1 MIKTQLFY
9 LIWRKYK
16 LFLVKSRLMS
26 EKKLWQGRFEQD
38 SAQILNE
45 FNSSLSFDIRLYK
58 EDIQGSLAHAKMLAK
73 QKIITKADFEAIEKG
88 LLEIKS
94 EIDNDIEA
102 WLEKNSDQ
110 EDIHMAIESQL
121 TDKIGDVGKKLHTA
135 RSRNDQVVTDLKLWL
150 KKEIST
156 VKELIHELR
165 LTLVAKANE
174 DIDIILPG
182 YTHLQQAQAISLGH
196 FWLAYEAKFSRD
208 QERLEDCLK
217 RVDVNPLGS
226 GALAGTSNSIDR
238 EFTTKELGF
247 KSMTTNSLDAVSD
260 RDYVCEY
267 EFVISIAMLHLSSL
281 AEEMIIWNSQEFN
294 FIEISDAYATG
305 SSMMPQKKNPDI
317 PELLRGKAGRVIGVL
332 NALMITLKSLPLSYN
347 KDLQEDKEMLFMASD
362 TVKKCITIA
371 IDFLK
376 NIKAN
381 KEKMYS
387 SIKNSYSPATDIA
400 DYLVKKGMPFRDAYT
415 VVGELVAY
423 CNNKNIY
430 FTDLKIS
437 DLKLRSE
444 LFQEDIF
451 EILSPEACVDARDI
465 PGGTSRKQIKA
476 AIAKIK

>member
-1 MIKTQLFY
+1 MTT
-9 LIWRKYK
+9 
-16 LFLVKSRLMS
+16 
-26 EKKLWQGRFEQD
+26 KKLWQGRFEQD

-45 FNSSLSFDIRLYK
+45 YNSSLSFDIRLYQ
-58 EDIQGSLAHAKMLAK
+58 EDIQASLAHAKMLAK
-73 QKIITKADFEAIEKG
+73 QKIIQQSDYEAIAKG
-88 LLEIKS
+88 LNEIKD
-94 EIDNDIEA
+94 EINQDLDG
-102 WLEKNSDQ
+102 WLKKNIHE
-110 EDIHMAIESQL
+110 EDIHMAVEKEL
-121 TDKIGDVGKKLHTA
+121 TNKIGDIGKKLHTA

-150 KKEIST
+150 KKEIGC
-156 VKELIHELR
+156 VKDLISGLR
-165 LTLVAKANE
+165 KTIVNKAQE

-196 FWLAYEAKFSRD
+196 FWLAYETKFSRD
-208 QERLEDCLK
+208 QERLDDCLK

-226 GALAGTSNSIDR
+226 GALAGTSYPIDR

-267 EFVISIAMLHLSSL
+267 EFVISMLMLHLSSL

-317 PELLRGKAGRVIGVL
+317 PELMRGKTGRVVGVL
-332 NALMITLKSLPLSYN
+332 NALMITIKSLPLAYN

-362 TVKKCITIA
+362 TVKKCLTIA
-371 IDFLK
+371 NDFLK

-381 KEKMYS
+381 KEKMHLAIS
-387 SIKNSYSPATDIA
+387 NSYAPATDIA
-400 DYLVKKGMPFRDAYT
+400 DYLVKKGMAFRDAYT
-415 VVGELVAY
+415 IVGELVSY
-423 CNNKNIY
+423 CSNKNIY
-430 FTDLKIS
+430 FNQLKIS
-437 DLKLRSE
+437 DLKLKSE
-444 LFQEDIF
+444 LFEEDLF
-451 EILSPEACVDARDI
+451 DILSPEASVDARNI